1 MHVSAILKSKGSTI
15 VTIRPEEQIS
25 AVAQI
30 LAVNRIGAVLCVS
43 PAGEI
48 VGILSERD
56 IVRGLAAKGA
66 IVLSLPA
73 GELMTRRVVACRPD
87 DTIASVMERMT
98 DGRFRH
104 MPVMEGSKLVG
115 IISIGDVV
123 KHRIEEVG
131 QEVESLRDYVAG
143 QF

>member
-1 MHVSAILKSKGSTI
+1 MHVSAILKTKGSTI
-15 VTIRPEEQIS
+15 VTIRPDETIA
-25 AVAQI
+25 AVAQL
-30 LAVNRIGAVLCVS
+30 LAVNRIGAVLCMN
-43 PAGEI
+43 ADGEI
-48 VGILSERD
+48 AGVLSERD
-56 IVRGLAAKGA
+56 IVRGLAAHGA
-66 IVLSLPA
+66 GVLNLSA
-73 GELMTRRVVACRPD
+73 SELMTRRVIACRPE

-104 MPVMEGSKLVG
+104 MPVIEGGRLVG
-115 IISIGDVV
+115 FISIGDVV